1 MHGTASS
8 SLTSVNSWIEP
19 DLQPLYLMAVKDGLS
34 VPCNLSKA
42 EIRLIK
48 REIGTMN
55 RPVTKLVFA
64 AAFASSFGMVAVAQ
78 RPERIPLLRGISP
91 EAVTI
96 AVYYKENVHD
106 PADQKIGRI
115 VDLVI
120 KPDGAVPAAIVSVG
134 GFLGLA
140 SKYVA
145 VPFPALQVTQKE
157 RKPYLILDTD
167 KKLLRE
173 APGFEYDRSNRRW
186 KRIEED

>member
-1 MHGTASS
+1 MS
-8 SLTSVNSWIEP
+8 
-19 DLQPLYLMAVKDGLS
+19 
-34 VPCNLSKA
+34 
-42 EIRLIK
+42 
-48 REIGTMN
+48 
-55 RPVTKLVFA
+55 RPVTKFVFA
-64 AAFASSFGMVAVAQ
+64 AAVASSLGMPAAAQ
-78 RPERIPLLRGISP
+78 TPERVPLLRDISP

-96 AVYYKENVHD
+96 AVYYKQNVHD

-173 APGFEYDRSNRRW
+173 APAFEFDRSNRRW

>member
-1 MHGTASS
+1 ME
-8 SLTSVNSWIEP
+8 VR
-19 DLQPLYLMAVKDGLS
+19 LS
-34 VPCNLSKA
+34 
-42 EIRLIK
+42 K

-55 RPVTKLVFA
+55 RPVRKLLLA
-64 AAFASSFGMVAVAQ
+64 AAVASTVGMAAAAQ
-78 RPERIPLLRGISP
+78 TLERVPLLRDLSP
-91 EAVTI
+91 EATTI
-96 AVYYKENVHD
+96 AVYYKESVYD
-106 PADQKIGRI
+106 PADQRIGRI

-145 VPFPALQVTQKE
+145 VPFVALQVTRKE

-173 APGFEYDRSNRRW
+173 APAFEYDRSNRRW
-186 KRIEED
+186 KRVEED

>member
-1 MHGTASS
+1 MS
-8 SLTSVNSWIEP
+8 
-19 DLQPLYLMAVKDGLS
+19 
-34 VPCNLSKA
+34 
-42 EIRLIK
+42 
-48 REIGTMN
+48 
-55 RPVTKLVFA
+55 RPVTNLVFA
-64 AAFASSFGMVAVAQ
+64 TASASAFGMAAGGQ
-78 RPERIPLLRGISP
+78 MPERMPLLRDISP
-91 EAVTI
+91 ETITI

-120 KPDGAVPAAIVSVG
+120 KPDDAVSAAIVSVG

-145 VPFPALQVTQKE
+145 VPFAALQVTQKE
-157 RKPYLILDTD
+157 SKPYLILDTD

-173 APGFEYDRSNRRW
+173 APAFEYDRSSRRW